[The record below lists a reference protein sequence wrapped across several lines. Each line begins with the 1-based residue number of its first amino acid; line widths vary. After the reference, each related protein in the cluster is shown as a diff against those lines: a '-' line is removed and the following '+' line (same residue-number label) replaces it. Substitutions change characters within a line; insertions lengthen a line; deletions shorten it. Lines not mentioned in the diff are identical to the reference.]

1 MINGLPYAVRL
12 SRGATDFC
20 GDIGVD
26 FAYDESDLQD
36 GVKKGD
42 LVYWIPGDDM
52 TIFFDEFPPTGNDD
66 SEIVSIGR
74 ILDAED
80 ADFVINYPGNVLDID
95 IRLAE

>member
-1 MINGLPYAVRL
+1 VINGLPYAVRL

-42 LVYWIPGDDM
+42 LVYWIPG
-52 TIFFDEFPPTGNDD
+52 
-66 SEIVSIGR
+66 
-74 ILDAED
+74 
-80 ADFVINYPGNVLDID
+80 NVLDID

>member
-1 MINGLPYAVRL
+1 
-12 SRGATDFC
+12 
-20 GDIGVD
+20 
-26 FAYDESDLQD
+26 
-36 GVKKGD
+36 
-42 LVYWIPGDDM
+42 M

>member
-36 GVKKGD
+36 GVESYSKMVD
-42 LVYWIPGDDM
+42 L
-52 TIFFDEFPPTGNDD
+52 
-66 SEIVSIGR
+66 IVAYRTKERAAI
-74 ILDAED
+74 ICH
-80 ADFVINYPGNVLDID
+80 
-95 IRLAE
+95 